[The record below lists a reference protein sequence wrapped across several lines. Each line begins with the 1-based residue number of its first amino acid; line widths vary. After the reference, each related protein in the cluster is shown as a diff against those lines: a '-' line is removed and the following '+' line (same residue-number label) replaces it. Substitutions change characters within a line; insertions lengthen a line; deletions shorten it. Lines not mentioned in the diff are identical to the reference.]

1 MKNSTNSS
9 LPSFWFVA
17 YVRSCQERR
26 LASFLA
32 SGGIEYYLP
41 IQMER
46 RRWSDRIKLV
56 EKLVLPGM
64 IFIHTDEIA
73 RQELLKD
80 NPLISRFM
88 TNGPYKPVVVPDS
101 QMEEFRFVVENSSEK
116 VSVSSR
122 NFAAGEKIEV
132 ISGPLKGLVSEI
144 TAISG
149 VSYLLIRL
157 DMLGA
162 AMVKIDAGC
171 VKKI

>member
-1 MKNSTNSS
+1 M
-9 LPSFWFVA
+9 WFVA

-32 SGGIEYYLP
+32 AEGIDYYLP
-41 IQMER
+41 IQKER
-46 RRWSDRIKLV
+46 RRWSDRVKLV
-56 EKLVLPGM
+56 EKLVIPGM

-171 VKKI
+171 VKKINPV